1 MRSASV
7 VPDQGQYGFVTV
19 REGVVVGGTI
29 PTVGTQRP
37 TWNAWL
43 RISQVK
49 SDWYHA
55 DGSGRER
62 IVRTSSGFLTSRD
75 RVIARA
81 HGMTLAQLMVGLP
94 RVVDGAFAPRTLL
107 TAGVLPYWRMDGFP
121 TQPAALTRALERLL
135 IATAPNRAAGPMMRQ
150 LQADPAQLFSPIS
163 QFLFLPTSPRL
174 RAALF
179 RALAGLP
186 GVKLLGRQRD
196 RLGRSG
202 IAVGV
207 TEGGPARVREELLF
221 NPATSN
227 VLQAQAVLLRAAPG
241 APAMPDGTVIEY
253 TEFLGRG
260 VVSSIT
266 QLPGGRRLPLKPAGR
281 S

>member
-1 MRSASV
+1 
-7 VPDQGQYGFVTV
+7 
-19 REGVVVGGTI
+19 
-29 PTVGTQRP
+29 
-37 TWNAWL
+37 
-43 RISQVK
+43 
-49 SDWYHA
+49 
-55 DGSGRER
+55 
-62 IVRTSSGFLTSRD
+62 
-75 RVIARA
+75 
-81 HGMTLAQLMVGLP
+81 
-94 RVVDGAFAPRTLL
+94 
-107 TAGVLPYWRMDGFP
+107 MDGFP